1 EAIQDLVQEN
11 WKNKHPPCKLLINR
25 LTKPQPQPNR
35 EYVSDVSWVY
45 STKARWGREVAGSGA
60 LCEGETHF
68 KLKAL
73 RSGEEGAAVSEPR
86 LLSAQVSRLRSSGH
100 NSCDALILWTCRES
114 CSFAKRERFLYFSGR
129 RDEPSSIRFH
139 GRLTLITPILT
150 PSSPNPILAQ
160 QRGRDRGRGARAHW
174 ISNSTK
180 LSRSPRPSRD
190 SVQAPLPASPPCS
203 PRGPEERWPN
213 FQVHYNPEIGLH
225 RGLGVR
231 EVLILLGSSR
241 LALGAAVRKVPA
253 FFTAPGEGHSA
264 SGVITPSRYRVQRRR
279 RAQVSLLRRRFQRG
293 DAAISPGKEGVLP
306 IGISPEFEKVQPAA
320 SGQKC
325 ALPGQWPG
333 LPLLA
338 LSFLPR
344 IAARTCLGVQW
355 LGGRERPLPARGVPQ
370 QSPR

>member
-11 WKNKHPPCKLLINR
+11 WKNKHPSCKLLINR

-35 EYVSDVSWVY
+35 EYVRDVSWVY
-45 STKARWGREVAGSGA
+45 SSATRWGREVAGSGA
-60 LCEGETHF
+60 LCKGETHC

-73 RSGEEGAAVSEPR
+73 RSGEEGAAVSERR

-114 CSFAKRERFLYFSGR
+114 CFFAKGKRFLYFSGR
-129 RDEPSSIRFH
+129 RDEPSSVRFH
-139 GRLTLITPILT
+139 CRLALITPILT
-150 PSSPNPILAQ
+150 PSSPNLILAQ

-180 LSRSPRPSRD
+180 LSRSPRLSPD
-190 SVQAPLPASPPCS
+190 SVQAPLPASPPYS

-253 FFTAPGEGHSA
+253 FFTVPGEGHSA

-293 DAAISPGKEGVLP
+293 DAAISPGKEGGLP
-306 IGISPEFEKVQPAA
+306 TGISPEFEKVQPAA

-344 IAARTCLGVQW
+344 IAARTCLGAQW
-355 LGGRERPLPARGVPQ
+355 LGGRERPFPARRGP
-370 QSPR
+370 